1 VGGVSRRPYWFCCQ
15 KPARL
20 KQSHGLNHGWGRGP
34 DALDPVK
41 RFRRTTK
48 HETVCPVDEA
58 IFRLPRKLLETDP
71 R

>member
-1 VGGVSRRPYWFCCQ
+1 
-15 KPARL
+15 
-20 KQSHGLNHGWGRGP
+20 
-34 DALDPVK
+34 VK